1 MESLVSKYS
10 DVFED
15 TLGAVK
21 GIHAKLEVKADAKW
35 KVF

>member
-1 MESLVSKYS
+1 MSKYS

-21 GIHAKLEVKADAKW
+21 GIHAKLEVKADAK
-35 KVF
+35 